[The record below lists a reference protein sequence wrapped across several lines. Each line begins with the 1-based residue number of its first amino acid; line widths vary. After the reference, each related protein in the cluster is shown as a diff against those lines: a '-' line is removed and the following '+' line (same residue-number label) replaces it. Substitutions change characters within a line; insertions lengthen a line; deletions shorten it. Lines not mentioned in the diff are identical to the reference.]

1 MPDISVKLFIRVAL
15 QTGGKAVSKKNEW
28 ALEQAYLDKVYNK
41 LLETQEK
48 VFNESEDAEFDSRN
62 FLKGLSDDLR
72 MNNASASDSF
82 ESLIE
87 VEQKNQE
94 LAQLNYKREWLAKQ
108 KNNIAQL
115 LEGPYFAKLDVKYP
129 DEADVEQFY
138 IGVAGFSDENHD
150 QYVYDWR
157 SPIANLYYENNLG
170 ETSYEAPM
178 GDVAVDLRNRRQ
190 LKLAKNKLL
199 DFFDTSTAIED
210 PMLLEVLNEES
221 TAKLQ
226 DITSTIQREQN
237 AIIRDTKNDV
247 LIVEGIA
254 GSGKT
259 STILQRIAFLL
270 YRYQDNLKA
279 EQVLLL
285 SPNPMFSK
293 YIEEVLPSL
302 GEKNPRQM
310 TYRDLMRLR
319 GKNYPIETLEEQL
332 KNPHI
337 YDSLENMLA
346 IEAYVDTITPELIDL
361 TPITLDG
368 ETVIST
374 KWMVQILASLPA
386 DLQLHRKLD
395 YLKEQ
400 MDQALNRYI
409 KTESRKPIWRERLE
423 NISNEEYN
431 QLFPKEMS
439 ADDEG
444 DVQKVINRLVKR
456 HYSGLRGKIN
466 NYSWIDL
473 ESHYILATGL
483 EIKLPLSL
491 DQATE
496 FAYLSHLMIERR
508 NDRQIKFIILDEV
521 QDYSESQLYF
531 LAQVYG
537 QTHFTLVGDGYQS
550 IFAQGTTFKRVE
562 EIFGANRKK
571 VESVKLLKS
580 YRSSGPISHFMKHL
594 LGGEESGVEVIDRP
608 GKEPEIKQLAN
619 QEEYLAYLQAKI
631 APGATGYRKVI
642 LTKDSQEAKKLHA
655 ALGSPAEV
663 DLMTDASKMDLSAKR
678 IMMPIHLAKGLEF
691 DVVIVHDVSAK
702 NYANL
707 HELNLLYTASSRA
720 MHELYLPYVGQSSKY
735 L

>member
-1 MPDISVKLFIRVAL
+1 M
-15 QTGGKAVSKKNEW
+15 QTGGETVSNKNEW
-28 ALEQAYLDKVYNK
+28 AIEQGYLTKVYDK
-41 LLETQEK
+41 LLETQLK
-48 VFNESEDAEFDSRN
+48 VYNESEDADENSRS

-108 KNNIAQL
+108 KNNIEQL

-129 DEADVEQFY
+129 DEAEVEQFY
-138 IGVAGFSDENHD
+138 IGVAGFSDENHE

-190 LKLAKNKLL
+190 LKLNKNKLV
-199 DFFDTSTAIED
+199 DFFDTNTAIED

-221 TAKLQ
+221 SAKLQ

-237 AIIRDTKNDV
+237 AIIRDTKHDV

-310 TYRDLMRLR
+310 TYRDMMRLR
-319 GKNYPIETLEEQL
+319 GKHYPIETLEEQL
-332 KNPHI
+332 KNPQI
-337 YDSLENMLA
+337 YDSLENMLML
-346 IEAYVDTITPELIDL
+346 ERYVDDLTPDLLDL
-361 TPITLDG
+361 TPIELED
-368 ETVIST
+368 EVVIST
-374 KWMVQILASLPA
+374 KWMLQVLKSLPA
-386 DLQLHRKLD
+386 EVELHRKLD

-400 MDQALNRYI
+400 MHQALNRYI
-409 KTESRKPIWRERLE
+409 TTESRKPKWREKLE
-423 NISNEEYN
+423 SVSNEEYN
-431 QLFPKEMS
+431 QLFPKGTS

-444 DVQKVINRLVKR
+444 DLQKVINRLVKR
-456 HYSGLRGKIN
+456 HYRGLRGQIN
-466 NYSWIDL
+466 NFSWIDL

-483 EIKLPLSL
+483 PIQLPLSL

-508 NDRQIKFIILDEV
+508 NDRTIKFIILDEV

-531 LAQVYG
+531 LAKVYG
-537 QTHFTLVGDGYQS
+537 NTHFTLVGDGYQS

-562 EIFGANRKK
+562 EIFSANRQK
-571 VESVKLLKS
+571 VASVQLLKS

-594 LGGEESGVEVIDRP
+594 LGGDESGVEVIDRP
-608 GKEPEIKQLAN
+608 GKEPEIKGFEH
-619 QEEYLAYLQAKI
+619 EEDYLAYLQGKL
-631 APGATGYRKVI
+631 APGKTGYRKVI
-642 LTKDSQEAKKLHA
+642 LTKDSQEAEKLYQT
-655 ALGSPAEV
+655 LGSPSEV
-663 DLMTDASKMDLSAKR
+663 ELMIDASKMDLSSKR
-678 IMMPIHLAKGLEF
+678 IIMPIHLAKGLEF
-691 DVVIVHDVSAK
+691 DVVLVHNVTAK
-702 NYANL
+702 RFDRTL

-720 MHELYLPYVGQSSKY
+720 MHELYLPYVGQGSKY
-735 L
+735 LEK